1 MTTVPPGFDWVEARH
16 QCSAREQFMQLR
28 LAAQANIAKRNE
40 QVKHPKEPREQFG
53 LKDIRSASS
62 TPFVVY
68 DKLTQQ
74 SVTCPLQGDTIR
86 FWHRSSQEHSFLT
99 LSLNDEGKCRFMLEA
114 SELDL
119 WQVLKRALEP
129 LLFAP

>member
-53 LKDIRSASS
+53 LNDIGNASS
-62 TPFVVY
+62 PQFVVY
-68 DKLTQQ
+68 DNWTQQ
-74 SVTCPLQGDTIR
+74 SVTFHLQGDTIR
-86 FWHRSSQEHSFLT
+86 FRTGPAKSI
-99 LSLNDEGKCRFMLEA
+99 RF
-114 SELDL
+114 SH
-119 WQVLKRALEP
+119 
-129 LLFAP
+129 